1 MATMN
6 FRRVDTSMN
15 DVIRV
20 KFSSLAKIVLF
31 FPCASLFSCV
41 FVSFLLHW
49 DEVTSTHCKVPNY
62 LPSLSAA
69 IGDYTPERYI
79 WRIGIALHSFGR
91 YMVAAIYM
99 YFYTQLSIG
108 KKSWFFSLAVLNFF
122 LNLLEIFSLLVLSY
136 VSSTENFEVHEA
148 AFISFIVFSMS
159 YMVITSF
166 LMKTLAG
173 TEKSDKLYYS
183 YQLKLRLLV
192 MYIFFF
198 GLSVYF
204 YFRHNG
210 YCEPG
215 VYSLFALCEYIVVII
230 NIGFHVTGILDF
242 EDSYITVGPLFNV
255 VDSTSEKYR

>member
-108 KKSWFFSLAVLNFF
+108 KKK
-122 LNLLEIFSLLVLSY
+122 
-136 VSSTENFEVHEA
+136 VHEA